1 MKRKLCVILAC
12 FLLSTGIMQVQADTL
27 SDLKQK
33 QEELEKQEKELKQQT
48 QNTKNA
54 ISNANEEA
62 AELEGSI
69 EELSDAM
76 DEIKTSIME
85 IMAEIELVE
94 ADIREKE
101 EHIEQTKVEYAEAVQ
116 TREEQYHGMCIRI
129 KYMYETG
136 NENYLTLLLTA
147 GSISEML
154 NKADYVEAL
163 YQYDRDMLEQY
174 EDTVTRIAELES
186 QLESELS
193 ELQQSEEYLA
203 QAETEL
209 DAELAKLKTESDN
222 YELQLA
228 EVKVQ
233 AANYSAQLKKQQT
246 ELGTIQ
252 NNLKSTKEEI
262 KKEELKKEEEAK
274 RKAEQEKNNGQ
285 SQEGEDQDNGQDS
298 SGGSSNGGGSGDL
311 VASGGSELGRQ
322 IATYACSFIGNPYVA
337 GGTSL
342 TNGTDCSGFT
352 QSVYAHFGYSIPRS
366 SYSQRSCGK
375 EVSLENAQP
384 GDIVCYAGHVALYI
398 GDGKIVHAS
407 TEKTGIKTGNVNYRT
422 ILSIRRVI

>member
-1 MKRKLCVILAC
+1 
-12 FLLSTGIMQVQADTL
+12 
-27 SDLKQK
+27 
-33 QEELEKQEKELKQQT
+33 
-48 QNTKNA
+48 
-54 ISNANEEA
+54 
-62 AELEGSI
+62 
-69 EELSDAM
+69 
-76 DEIKTSIME
+76 
-85 IMAEIELVE
+85 
-94 ADIREKE
+94 
-101 EHIEQTKVEYAEAVQ
+101 
-116 TREEQYHGMCIRI
+116 
-129 KYMYETG
+129 MYETG

-262 KKEELKKEEEAK
+262 KKE
-274 RKAEQEKNNGQ
+274 AEQPAEEPKAAEEQQSRKRIMGSLRKEKIRTTDRILQVVLRMEADPEIWLLPEAVNWADR
-285 SQEGEDQDNGQDS
+285 SQPMRVLLS
-298 SGGSSNGGGSGDL
+298 
-311 VASGGSELGRQ
+311 A
-322 IATYACSFIGNPYVA
+322 
-337 GGTSL
+337 
-342 TNGTDCSGFT
+342 
-352 QSVYAHFGYSIPRS
+352 
-366 SYSQRSCGK
+366 
-375 EVSLENAQP
+375 
-384 GDIVCYAGHVALYI
+384 
-398 GDGKIVHAS
+398 
-407 TEKTGIKTGNVNYRT
+407 
-422 ILSIRRVI
+422 ILMLPEEPV